1 MAING
6 HIIDGSAYRPIQ
18 DYDNNPNYINDF
30 DPKNVYNENT
40 HTVMQG
46 CKYFLE
52 DDLNKVYG
60 DNVSLQTGISILSHN
75 IRSVPKNLDK
85 LTTYLNN
92 VNVPFSVIGL
102 SETWHTQE
110 TVDL

>member
-6 HIIDGSAYRPIQ
+6 NNIDGSVYRPIQ
-18 DYDNNPNYINDF
+18 DYDNNPNL
-30 DPKNVYNENT
+30 DPNINVYNENT

-60 DNVSLQTGISILSHN
+60 DNGTGLSIL
-75 IRSVPKNLDK
+75 R
-85 LTTYLNN
+85 
-92 VNVPFSVIGL
+92 
-102 SETWHTQE
+102 ETR
-110 TVDL
+110 V